1 MTTKRIAIF
10 TLVFAMMV
18 TAFGVVSAHDGNGN
32 GKRGGRGFGNADS
45 TILTNATGLEHAE
58 IREAVRN
65 GSTIADLIVANGG
78 DVNATIILLVDE
90 ATDQVNA
97 KLEAGDITQERADEI
112 LATLEDRITERVN
125 GTFEPDGRRGRR
137 GSRGLDDLAE
147 ESITE
152 DDA

>member
-18 TAFGVVSAHDGNGN
+18 TAFGVVSAHDENG
-32 GKRGGRGFGNADS
+32 RRGRGFGNPDS

-90 ATDQVNA
+90 ATEKITEKVD
-97 KLEAGDITQERADEI
+97 AGDITQERADEI
-112 LATLEDRITERVN
+112 LASLEDRITDRVN

-137 GSRGLDDLAE
+137 GPRGFDNQAE
-147 ESITE
+147 EPITE